1 MKNSQQIFRFI
12 IIGTLNA
19 FITALVV
26 WLMMDILHFNYIASN
41 VTGYVA
47 ALLNNFF
54 WSKFWI
60 FHSGKGNYFQ
70 QALLFLLAFICAYG
84 SQFVFLLWM
93 VELLKWNEYISQF
106 IGLFIYGVVNFL
118 MNKKITFRSRQA

>member
-54 WSKFWI
+54 
-60 FHSGKGNYFQ
+60 
-70 QALLFLLAFICAYG
+70 L
-84 SQFVFLLWM
+84 
-93 VELLKWNEYISQF
+93 E
-106 IGLFIYGVVNFL
+106 
-118 MNKKITFRSRQA
+118 